1 MPSADAKSHIS
12 IRFNSS
18 EEKEHYKSKVSE
30 KSGIGFAK
38 WGAELVRVHFKGES
52 EDSPLVINLKQQVED
67 LANDFQRVEAENLYL
82 RRVME
87 SKSLELLEVRGRMY
101 ASPKAYSANLFDLMH
116 SWFREHKETNRKDL
130 LSHIEDAITV
140 PNLVEEMRVIEKIL
154 ISQGIIEIKDGII
167 HCLVEGEI

>member
-30 KSGIGFAK
+30 KYDAKFAK
-38 WGAELVRVHFKGES
+38 WGAQLVREHFRGES

-87 SKSLELLEVRGRMY
+87 SKSQELLEVRGRMY
-101 ASPKAYSANLFDLMH
+101 AAPKAYSANLFDLMH
-116 SWFREHKETNRKDL
+116 SWFREHKETTRKDL

-154 ISQGIIEIKDGII
+154 ISQGIIEVKDGII